1 MISTAPVVAIVVA
14 AGAGVRLGA
23 GAPKALREVAGRTLV
38 RHSLDGL
45 AAGGVNRAIV
55 VIPAGEQAAFETVLA
70 DSPIP
75 AATVLGGARRQD
87 SVRAG
92 LAAIAGDPVLA
103 ECEYVLVH
111 DAARAMVPGDMVAR
125 VIAALDDGAVG
136 CIPVLPVTDS
146 MRRITDEGS
155 QVVDRSALRIVQTPQ
170 GFVRTVLVEALAHA
184 QATGLDVT
192 DDASAVAELGHP
204 VALVDG
210 DRAALKVTEPT
221 DLVLV
226 EAIARSRS

>member
-1 MISTAPVVAIVVA
+1 MNSTAPVVAIVVA

-23 GAPKALREVAGRTLV
+23 GQPKALREVAGRTLV

-45 AAGGVNRAIV
+45 AAGGVNRAVV
-55 VIPAGEQAAFETVLA
+55 VIPDGERAAFETALA
-70 DSPIP
+70 DSPIL

-92 LAAIAGDPVLA
+92 LAAIAGDPLLA

-125 VIAALDDGAVG
+125 VIEALAQGAVG
-136 CIPVLPVTDS
+136 CVPVLPVTDS
-146 MRRITDEGS
+146 IRRLTADGS
-155 QVVDRSALRIVQTPQ
+155 EVVDRSPLRIVQTPQ
-170 GFVRTVLVEALAHA
+170 GFLRTVLAEALERAESN
-184 QATGLDVT
+184 GLEVT
-192 DDASAVAELGHP
+192 DDASAVAALGHP
-204 VALVDG
+204 VSLVDG

-226 EAIARSRS
+226 EAIARSRR